1 MLARALGCAVA
12 RFGVGIYPNNSLRRN
27 QMNYCK
33 ILNYL
38 AHCWT
43 GAFHTADEWDNI
55 ERLHDAMTDAEI
67 NEINLIYSGE

>member
-1 MLARALGCAVA
+1 
-12 RFGVGIYPNNSLRRN
+12 
-27 QMNYCK
+27 MNYCK

-43 GAFHTADEWDNI
+43 GAFHTADEWDTI

-67 NEINLIYSGE
+67 NELNLIYSGE